1 VLINWFT
8 VIAQIINFLILMVLL
23 KIFLYDKIVKAMD
36 EREKKIAD
44 RLEDADRKKQEAEER
59 EKSLQE
65 EKRRLEEKRK
75 DMLEEAEHE
84 AGERRKKMIE
94 DARREV
100 DHRQA
105 EWHEAL
111 RREKKNFL
119 DNLRRMIAERTF
131 SLAGRLLQDLADA
144 ELQERVADVFIKR
157 IKDMDEDEK
166 KQAAKAIQESGGRIA
181 LQSSFD
187 MDETGKHKITAALR
201 EELGEELEVGYE
213 TDPELL
219 LGVNLKF
226 KGRKIAWSLE
236 YYLEDIMKHAGR
248 LLEEQA
254 HKKQDEQSAQTEE
267 RQPERQ
273 EQTSDVV

>member
-1 VLINWFT
+1 MLINWFT

-23 KIFLYDKIVKAMD
+23 KIFLYDKIVKAID

-44 RLEDADRKKQEAEER
+44 RLEDADRKRQEAEEL

-65 EKRRLEEKRK
+65 DRHRLEDKRK
-75 DMLEEAEHE
+75 DMLQEAEHE
-84 AGERRKKMIE
+84 ADERRKKLIE
-94 DARREV
+94 DARKEV

-111 RREKKNFL
+111 CREKKNFL

-131 SLAGRLLQDLADA
+131 SLAGRVLQDLADA
-144 ELQERVADVFIKR
+144 QLQERVAEVFIKR
-157 IKDMDEDEK
+157 IKGMEEDEK
-166 KQAAKAIQESGGRIA
+166 KQAAKAIQESGGRIV

-187 MDETGKHKITAALR
+187 MDETGKRKITAALR
-201 EELGEELEVGYE
+201 EELGDEVEVEYE

-226 KGRKIAWSLE
+226 RGRKIAWSLE
-236 YYLEDIMKHAGR
+236 HYLEDIVEQASQ
-248 LLEEQA
+248 LLEEHA
-254 HKKQDEQSAQTEE
+254 RKKPDEQSVQAEG
-267 RQPERQ
+267 RQSEQQ
-273 EQTSDVV
+273 EQTSDSV

>member
-1 VLINWFT
+1 MLINWFT

-44 RLEDADRKKQEAEER
+44 RLKDADKKKQEAEER

-105 EWHEAL
+105 EWREAL

-131 SLAGRLLQDLADA
+131 SLAGRVLQDLADA

-157 IKDMDEDEK
+157 IKGMDEDEK

-187 MDETGKHKITAALR
+187 MDETGKRKITAALR
-201 EELGEELEVGYE
+201 EELGEELEVEYE

-226 KGRKIAWSLE
+226 RGRKIAWSLE
-236 YYLEDIMKHAGR
+236 YYLEDIMKQAGR

-254 HKKQDEQSAQTEE
+254 RKKPDEQSAQTEE
-267 RQPERQ
+267 PQPEQQ

>member
-23 KIFLYDKIVKAMD
+23 KIFLYDKIVKAID

-44 RLEDADRKKQEAEER
+44 RMEDAERKNQEAEER
-59 EKSLQE
+59 GKSLQE
-65 EKRRLEEKRK
+65 EKRRLEDKRK

-84 AGERRKKMIE
+84 ADERRKKMIK
-94 DARREV
+94 DAREEV
-100 DHRQA
+100 DHRQG
-105 EWHEAL
+105 EWREAL

-131 SLAGRLLQDLADA
+131 SLAGRVLQDLADA

-157 IKDMDEDEK
+157 IKGMEEDEK
-166 KQAAKAIQESGGRIA
+166 KQAAKAIRESGGRII

-187 MDETGKHKITAALR
+187 MDETGKRKITAALR
-201 EELGEELEVGYE
+201 EELGDEVEVEYE

-226 KGRKIAWSLE
+226 RGRKIAWSLE
-236 YYLEDIMKHAGR
+236 YYLEDIMEQASQ

-254 HKKQDEQSAQTEE
+254 RKEPDEQSVQAKE
-267 RQPERQ
+267 RQSEQQ
-273 EQTSDVV
+273 EQTSDSV

>member
-1 VLINWFT
+1 MLINWFT

-23 KIFLYDKIVKAMD
+23 KIFLYDKIVKAID

-44 RLEDADRKKQEAEER
+44 RMDDADKKRQEAEEL

-65 EKRRLEEKRK
+65 EKRRLEDKRK

-94 DARREV
+94 EARREV

-105 EWHEAL
+105 EWREAL
-111 RREKKNFL
+111 SREKKNFL

-131 SLAGRLLQDLADA
+131 SLAGRVLQDLADA

-157 IKDMDEDEK
+157 IKGMNEDEK
-166 KQAAKAIQESGGRIA
+166 KQAAKAIQESGGRIV

-187 MDETGKHKITAALR
+187 MDETGRRKITAALR

-213 TDPELL
+213 TDPDLL

-226 KGRKIAWSLE
+226 RGRKIAWSLE
-236 YYLEDIMKHAGR
+236 DYLEDIMEQAKR
-248 LLEEQA
+248 LLEEQIR
-254 HKKQDEQSAQTEE
+254 KKPDEQSAQAKSRQTE
-267 RQPERQ
+267 QQ
-273 EQTSDVV
+273 KQTSD